1 MIRLIIKN
9 LWARRRKNGW
19 LLAELILVSIVTWVI
34 VDPLVVLTHDR
45 NLPEGYR
52 PDHLFLLQLASF
64 PAESEQFH
72 VEENDTLARKAN
84 FERLLDKLKHYEG
97 VKYTTFILNG
107 QYPSSNSTSN
117 GNTMFDTIPVRTLRL
132 TFMPHT
138 DYFRTMGMEG
148 AEGMTTE
155 QLDNRD
161 FRWTESVL
169 TADVAYRLKDGKPL
183 YGRRL
188 GENGDDEDYR
198 VGGVIAP
205 LRYRS
210 YMQPMPIEL
219 CVFEEFPDYMYYY
232 LPLIAFR
239 IDDNLSEKAFL
250 HHFRE
255 WMDKGLTVGNYYVKS
270 VRPFSSIQDQ
280 HEFSEGITN
289 QYRLNLAL
297 GIFFLVN
304 LCLGVAGTFWM
315 QTRSRREEVGIMLS
329 FGGNPSHITRLLLYE
344 GWVLTTLGT

>member
-1 MIRLIIKN
+1 MAVGRIDIGIDRHVGDC
-9 LWARRRKNGW
+9 RS
-19 LLAELILVSIVTWVI
+19 VSS
-34 VDPLVVLTHDR
+34 VDTRSESAGGLSSR
-45 NLPEGYR
+45 SS
-52 PDHLFLLQLASF
+52 FLLQLASF

-148 AEGMTTE
+148 AEGMTAE

-188 GENGDDEDYR
+188 GKMEMMKTIGW
-198 VGGVIAP
+198 
-205 LRYRS
+205 
-210 YMQPMPIEL
+210 
-219 CVFEEFPDYMYYY
+219 EE
-232 LPLIAFR
+232 
-239 IDDNLSEKAFL
+239 
-250 HHFRE
+250 
-255 WMDKGLTVGNYYVKS
+255 
-270 VRPFSSIQDQ
+270 
-280 HEFSEGITN
+280 
-289 QYRLNLAL
+289 
-297 GIFFLVN
+297 
-304 LCLGVAGTFWM
+304 
-315 QTRSRREEVGIMLS
+315 
-329 FGGNPSHITRLLLYE
+329 
-344 GWVLTTLGT
+344 